1 MSIKTA
7 VITILPPILRKYTA
21 RIEASPLG
29 YRLAKGAFWSLTGA
43 LISRGLGL
51 ISSIWVARMLG
62 KEGFGELGIIQN
74 TVGMFGTFAGFGMG
88 LTATKYIA
96 EFKIKDPDKA
106 GRIMSLSGLVAIIT
120 GGIISIALV
129 VFAPW
134 LAKNTLAAPHLS
146 RLLQIS
152 TGLLF
157 LTALNGSQTGALA
170 GFEAFKTI
178 AQVNLWAGITAF
190 PLMVG
195 GVYMAG
201 LEGAIWGLLASMGI
215 NWLLNHIALRI
226 EARKAKIPFS
236 YRGCMQEWKVV
247 WTFSLPSVLAGA
259 MVGPVNWACSA
270 MLVNQPSGYAE
281 MGVFNAI
288 LRIKQVPEMILSI
301 IMMPLLPVLSEQFGT
316 KATQSYNK
324 TLSYAFA
331 VSLLVIVPISLIQ
344 MAIPSLTLLPYGRE
358 FQGNYVLVQW
368 MMLHAVLVGLF
379 QPFGSIL
386 PSMNRMWFGWAYN
399 LSWGGVYLLLSY
411 FLIPVYGVTGLAA
424 ATFFT
429 HLTTSLVCVAYIY
442 RFEKAFI
449 SEIPL
454 SYSMI
459 TVLFLSEISVATFHL
474 ISSPMSGV
482 IGILVAFLCIS
493 ILYRRFCCL

>member
-7 VITILPPILRKYTA
+7 VITILPPVLRKYTA
-21 RIEASPLG
+21 KIEASPLG

-146 RLLQIS
+146 RYIQIS
-152 TGLLF
+152 AGLLF
-157 LTALNGSQTGALA
+157 LSALNGSQTGALA

-178 AQVNLWAGITAF
+178 AQVNLWSGITAF

-195 GVYMAG
+195 GVYIAG
-201 LEGAIWGLLASMGI
+201 LEGAVWGLVASTGI

-236 YRGCMQEWKVV
+236 YQGCMQEWKVV
-247 WTFSLPSVLAGA
+247 WTFSLPSVLTGA

-270 MLVNQPSGYAE
+270 MLVKQPNGYAE
-281 MGVFNAI
+281 MGVYSAANQWQIAISFIPCMISVIVLPILSNLYGVDDRTKYNKVLGLNIIFNASVALIVALPIVGLSAFIMKSYGTEFQEGQRVLI
-288 LRIKQVPEMILSI
+288 LLSAVSVITTTLSVIGQSIASMGKMWHGFILNGIWAVTLVGSAWF
-301 IMMPLLPVLSEQFGT
+301 MT
-316 KATQSYNK
+316 KAGAMG
-324 TLSYAFA
+324 LSLAFF
-331 VSLLVIVPISLIQ
+331 I
-344 MAIPSLTLLPYGRE
+344 
-358 FQGNYVLVQW
+358 
-368 MMLHAVLVGLF
+368 
-379 QPFGSIL
+379 
-386 PSMNRMWFGWAYN
+386 AY
-399 LSWGGVYLLLSY
+399 
-411 FLIPVYGVTGLAA
+411 
-424 ATFFT
+424 
-429 HLTTSLVCVAYIY
+429 
-442 RFEKAFI
+442 
-449 SEIPL
+449 
-454 SYSMI
+454 
-459 TVLFLSEISVATFHL
+459 SVHL
-474 ISSPMSGV
+474 ISVSSYTWFTLQKQNFSKKAG
-482 IGILVAFLCIS
+482 
-493 ILYRRFCCL
+493 

>member
-7 VITILPPILRKYTA
+7 VITILPPVLRKYTA
-21 RIEASPLG
+21 KIEASPLG

-51 ISSIWVARMLG
+51 ISSILVARMLG

-106 GRIMSLSGLVAIIT
+106 GRIMALSGLVSIIT

-146 RLLQIS
+146 RYLQIS
-152 TGLLF
+152 AGLLF
-157 LTALNGSQTGALA
+157 LSALNGAQTGALA

-195 GVYMAG
+195 GVYIAG
-201 LEGAIWGLLASMGI
+201 LEGAVWGLVASMGI

-247 WTFSLPSVLAGA
+247 WTFSLPSVLGGA

-270 MLVNQPSGYAE
+270 MLVNQPNGYAE
-281 MGVFNAI
+281 MGIFNAANQWFVI
-288 LRIKQVPEMILSI
+288 LLYLPGIIAQTVLPILSERLGENDI
-301 IMMPLLPVLSEQFGT
+301 IRSGKILSLSIRINFYMIMPI
-316 KATQSYNK
+316 
-324 TLSYAFA
+324 
-331 VSLLVIVPISLIQ
+331 VILCCILNSSIMQLYGD
-344 MAIPSLTLLPYGRE
+344 SFKSGGLTLIVILLTAGLLSIQTPVGTIISASDKM
-358 FQGNYVLVQW
+358 W
-368 MMLHAVLVGLF
+368 MGFVMNLGWGVAFIGFTWILLELGSLGLSMARGLAYILHASWT
-379 QPFGSIL
+379 FGFAYYYLSMSVKERKYSI
-386 PSMNRMWFGWAYN
+386 
-399 LSWGGVYLLLSY
+399 
-411 FLIPVYGVTGLAA
+411 
-424 ATFFT
+424 
-429 HLTTSLVCVAYIY
+429 
-442 RFEKAFI
+442 
-449 SEIPL
+449 
-454 SYSMI
+454 
-459 TVLFLSEISVATFHL
+459 
-474 ISSPMSGV
+474 
-482 IGILVAFLCIS
+482 
-493 ILYRRFCCL
+493 